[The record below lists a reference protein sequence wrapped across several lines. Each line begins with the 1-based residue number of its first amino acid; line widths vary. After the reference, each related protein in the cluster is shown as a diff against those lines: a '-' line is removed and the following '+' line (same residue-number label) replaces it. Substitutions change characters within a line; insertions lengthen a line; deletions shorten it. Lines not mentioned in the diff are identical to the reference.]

1 MVISLCKWLLLL
13 PFFTAGNV
21 FSDIAY
27 QQLHPYYVSVTEI
40 EYSHPDKEIQVACKI
55 FTDDFELALKGMYH
69 TKIDLY
75 HPQNKVLLDKQIT
88 GYIQK
93 HFHLKA
99 DDKTVNLHYIGYK
112 IEGEAAWCFFSAGNI
127 PAVKNIGVFS
137 DLLYEYK
144 KEQVNIMHTRVNGV
158 RKSARLSY
166 PDTSMRFTF

>member
-1 MVISLCKWLLLL
+1 MVISLYKWLLLL
-13 PFFTAGNV
+13 PLFTAGNL
-21 FSDIAY
+21 FSDIAH
-27 QQLHPYYVSVTEI
+27 QKLHPYYVSATEI

-55 FTDDFELALKGMYH
+55 FTDDFEQALKAMYH

-75 HPQNKVLLDKQIT
+75 HPQDKALLNKQIT

-93 HFHLKA
+93 HLHLKA
-99 DDKTVNLHYIGYK
+99 DNKTVTLNYIGYE

-127 PAVKNIGVFS
+127 LAVKNIEVFN

-144 KEQVNIMHTRVNGV
+144 KEQVNMMHTRVNGD

-166 PDTSMRFTF
+166 PDTSMQFSF